1 MRLVTGGSMA
11 PFLRELAPRLADASG
26 ADVEV
31 VHVRNRYFG
40 ESVTIAG
47 LLGGGDIGDALG
59 GGRDGDLV
67 VLPAEAINADDLFI
81 DNVPLSALA
90 ARLGP
95 AEIRT
100 GYEITE
106 ALGAS

>member
-1 MRLVTGGSMA
+1 MA
-11 PFLRELAPRLADASG
+11 PFLRELGPRLADATG

-31 VHVRNRYFG
+31 VHVHNEYFG

-47 LLGGGDIGDALG
+47 LLGGDDIANALG
-59 GGRDGDLV
+59 ESREGDLI
-67 VLPAEAINADDLFI
+67 VLPAEALNGDEIFI
-81 DNVPLSALA
+81 DNVPLTDLQ
-90 ARLGP
+90 ARLAP

-106 ALGAS
+106 ALGAA